1 MALDGF
7 IPEIWSGT
15 LLTRLQKAH
24 VFGQVANRNYEGE
37 VRGEGDIVKI
47 NMIGDINVSS
57 YTKNNT
63 SLTVQTLDEAQR
75 ELKIDQVKYFAFKVD
90 DVEQAQ
96 TKPKVMQA
104 AMQQAA
110 YKLRDNSDAY
120 IAAKWADAGIIITN
134 SGSAYSITS
143 VNITEYMAYTGQKMD
158 ENDVPLEG
166 RWMIAPP
173 WWFAKLSLAKIALD
187 TNNTDTIANGFKGRY
202 LGFDMYQSNNVV
214 IGTPAS
220 NANCRIMAGDAD
232 SITFAEQILKVEA
245 YRPEASFSDAV
256 KGLYVY
262 GAKVARPESLAMFYA
277 SYAAG

>member
-7 IPEIWSGT
+7 IPEIWSGQ

-24 VFGQVANRNYEGE
+24 VFGSVANRNYEGE
-37 VRGEGDIVKI
+37 ITGEGDIVKI

-57 YTKNNT
+57 YVKNNT
-63 SLTVQTLDEAQR
+63 SLTVQTLDEAQK

-90 DVEQAQ
+90 DVEKAQ
-96 TKPKVMQA
+96 MRPKVMEA

-120 IAAKWADAGIIITN
+120 VAAKWADAGIIITS

-143 VNITEYMAYTGQKMD
+143 VNITEYMSVIAQKMD
-158 ENDVPLEG
+158 ESNVPAEG
-166 RWMIAPP
+166 RWMVAPP

-187 TNNTDTIANGFKGRY
+187 TNNSDTLANGFRGRY
-202 LGFDMYQSNNVV
+202 LGFNLYQSNNVV
-214 IGTPAS
+214 IGTPS
-220 NANCRIMAGDAD
+220 TNANCRIMAGDAD
-232 SITFAEQILKVEA
+232 SITFAEQVLKIEA

-277 SYAAG
+277 SYATG